1 MGTFPPRSPPSRPSI
16 NDIRIP
22 TTEIEKLNER
32 IARLE
37 NSLEENRKIL
47 EEIRGLVKSQNS
59 ISRKIFESHWHEYKR
74 PEKMKKFVVD
84 ETSAPIQ
91 EE

>member
-1 MGTFPPRSPPSRPSI
+1 MGTFPPRAPPSQPSI
-16 NDIRIP
+16 SDIKIS
-22 TTEIEKLNER
+22 TTEIEQLNER

-37 NSLEENRKIL
+37 NSLKENRKLL

-59 ISRKIFESHWHEYKR
+59 ISREIFESHWHEYKR
-74 PEKMKKFVVD
+74 PEKMKKFVTD
-84 ETSAPIQ
+84 KTSSPIL